1 MVDGPCVAQDGRKP
15 VGGDSVGIRRD
26 PHEEPDIR
34 AAAASKA
41 VDQQGCARRP
51 ALAASSTPA
60 ALTKTCSRRSDA
72 AEPPAKNKRLRS
84 LLLSTA
90 IQSDHLG
97 QGSYRARCAGC
108 QAASGVLGGVRRRPS
123 TDVRLM
129 QSGKPSLLLPGRRLP
144 GLARVLVDV
153 IFEAIERIREE
164 DDTVLLLEQH
174 ALVAFEIADYLFVPE
189 FGKLN
194 MLGDA
199 PKLLDEFFVTA
210 ADLEGHL
217 VKAIVYDVV
226 GGPALVREVAEPDCP
241 EDGAVITVRATGV
254 CRSDWHAWRGH
265 EAVPLPHIP
274 GHEFAGVIAAVG
286 AQVGGFAPGDR
297 VTAPFVNGCGRCDWC
312 RAGDAQI
319 CPDQTQPGFSHPGSF
334 AERVVVRVADVNLVR
349 LRDELDFVSAAA
361 LGCRFATAFR
371 ALTAYRRVEPEDW
384 VVVFG
389 CGGVGLSAI
398 MIARALGARVIGVDL
413 SAAARARA
421 AELGAVAIE
430 VAETSTAIAELT
442 GAGAHLTVDAVG
454 SAATALAA
462 VSGLRRGGQHVQ
474 VGLMLD
480 ADALAPLPWEL
491 LVVRELRV
499 AGSHGMS
506 AADYPAMLAMITD
519 GRLDL
524 RGLIA
529 ERIPLEKAGAAMMAM
544 DNPVAAR
551 AGITVAVS
559 DTGG

>member
-1 MVDGPCVAQDGRKP
+1 MP
-15 VGGDSVGIRRD
+15 V
-26 PHEEPDIR
+26 
-34 AAAASKA
+34 
-41 VDQQGCARRP
+41 
-51 ALAASSTPA
+51 
-60 ALTKTCSRRSDA
+60 
-72 AEPPAKNKRLRS
+72 
-84 LLLSTA
+84 
-90 IQSDHLG
+90 
-97 QGSYRARCAGC
+97 
-108 QAASGVLGGVRRRPS
+108 
-123 TDVRLM
+123 
-129 QSGKPSLLLPGRRLP
+129 
-144 GLARVLVDV
+144 GLARL
-153 IFEAIERIREE
+153 
-164 DDTVLLLEQH
+164 
-174 ALVAFEIADYLFVPE
+174 
-189 FGKLN
+189 
-194 MLGDA
+194 
-199 PKLLDEFFVTA
+199 
-210 ADLEGHL
+210 
-217 VKAIVYDVV
+217 
-226 GGPALVREVAEPDCP
+226 
-241 EDGAVITVRATGV
+241 
-254 CRSDWHAWRGH
+254 AWL

-286 AQVGGFAPGDR
+286 AQVRSFAPGDR

-319 CPDQTQPGFSHPGSF
+319 CPDQTQPGFSHAGSF

-349 LRDELDFVSAAA
+349 LPDELDFVSAAA

-371 ALTAYRRVEPEDW
+371 ALTGYRRVEPGDW
-384 VVVFG
+384 VV
-389 CGGVGLSAI
+389 
-398 MIARALGARVIGVDL
+398 
-413 SAAARARA
+413 AATRARA
-421 AELGAVAIE
+421 AELGAVAID

-442 GAGAHLTVDAVG
+442 GAGAHLSVDAVG

-491 LVVRELRV
+491 LVARELRV

-524 RGLIA
+524 GELIA

-544 DNPVAAR
+544 DNPMATR